1 MPRVFWNPYFQKGA
15 GLARHAE
22 PQAGNFQPIE
32 LMKSNSGDQTL
43 CRQPCARTLCR
54 QPCAGEP
61 CAGLPC
67 ANPAGRG
74 TRWHKVGLFR
84 GQPYIYIYIIH
95 IRGRHL
101 RYSFSLG
108 VGEVVL
114 IWPGAPV
121 IFMTLMTLMI
131 PTFLSNQTCVAKN
144 NQKKRNSHEYHVF
157 GLFLMVLGGFRGARG
172 LLHT

>member
-32 LMKSNSGDQTL
+32 LMKSVSGGQTL

-84 GQPYIYIYIIH
+84 GQPYIYIYIYPPP
-95 IRGRHL
+95 RFSAGRDQFPAFFPQGTRPQDTGTRTQDQGGIIGHPPAFL
-101 RYSFSLG
+101 KFPKFIKLCPSPFFCQ
-108 VGEVVL
+108 
-114 IWPGAPV
+114 IFAP
-121 IFMTLMTLMI
+121 T
-131 PTFLSNQTCVAKN
+131 
-144 NQKKRNSHEYHVF
+144 
-157 GLFLMVLGGFRGARG
+157 
-172 LLHT
+172 

>member
-1 MPRVFWNPYFQKGA
+1 MPRVFWKPYFQKGA

-32 LMKSNSGDQTL
+32 LMKSVSGDQTL

-74 TRWHKVGLFR
+74 TRWHKVGRFR
-84 GQPYIYIYIIH
+84 GQPYIYVLLLATALRLQSSYH
-95 IRGRHL
+95 ILTRLSHRIL
-101 RYSFSLG
+101 QKKKA
-108 VGEVVL
+108 
-114 IWPGAPV
+114 GAPARP
-121 IFMTLMTLMI
+121 IQRRDRYYWWRPI
-131 PTFLSNQTCVAKN
+131 E
-144 NQKKRNSHEYHVF
+144 R
-157 GLFLMVLGGFRGARG
+157 GGWEAVCSRPRAIV
-172 LLHT
+172 